1 MLKKIEINTVAIT
14 LIKIKIMKKI
24 NARIILMNIIFFSF
38 FQTTVFANEVDSL
51 KKILTT
57 SIADTTKVDVLNAL
71 CKSYFNTNP
80 DTSIIIANS
89 AKLLAEQNNYKVG
102 LALAYKNIGKG
113 YYLQG
118 KYKEAVIN
126 WQQAIDVYS
135 ILNDKKGV
143 ANMLSNQG
151 AVYYAQG
158 DDAKALELHLQ
169 SLKMSEVLNDT
180 LRILTSLTNIGGV
193 YSNKEATRKK
203 ALEYFLRSYN
213 LSLAIKDDYS
223 IGTCAVN
230 LGELY
235 YNLKDDA
242 KALMYLRQSEKAYKG
257 TEDMPYTLNYIG
269 RVFLRQKNFEKA
281 IQIHTEAYEIAK
293 KLDTKLDQTQ
303 SLVALAQAYKAS
315 GNIAS
320 AIKTFQQ
327 AVTIAI
333 PLNAIVEM
341 KDAYQG
347 LSESYSLESDYT
359 NAFKYQNLLLAVKD
373 SIYNINTDKKLGTLQ
388 FGFDL
393 EKKEGEI
400 SLLNKNKEIQRRE
413 IQRQKIVKTGF
424 IGGFLTVLLFA
435 GIFFKQRNKI
445 GKEKKRSEKLLLNI
459 LPAETAEELKAT
471 GTAKTKRLDLV
482 SVLFTD
488 FKNFTQAS
496 EILTPEE
503 LVAEINYCY
512 SEFDRIV
519 TRHGIEKIKT
529 IGDSYMCAGGLPVS
543 NNTHPFDV
551 VSAGLE
557 MVKFIEKNKQERIE
571 SGLPYFELR
580 LGIHS
585 GPVVAG
591 IVGINKFA
599 YDIWGDTVNT
609 ASRMESSGEVGRVN
623 ISGATYE
630 LVKDKFNCMYRGK
643 IEAKN
648 KGVIDMYFT
657 EEIKEYKIETFSN
670 QHTGMQLN

>member
-1 MLKKIEINTVAIT
+1 MMIKKI
-14 LIKIKIMKKI
+14 L
-24 NARIILMNIIFFSF
+24 RIIFLNVTFLGCFYTSAFS
-38 FQTTVFANEVDSL
+38 NEADSL
-51 KKILTT
+51 KKILSAT
-57 SIADTTKVDVLNAL
+57 IADSTRIDVLNAL
-71 CKSYFNTNP
+71 SKSLFNTNP
-80 DTSIIIANS
+80 DTSITIAAS
-89 AKLLAEQNNYKVG
+89 AKSLAELIDYKTG
-102 LALAYKNIGKG
+102 LALACKNMGIG
-113 YYLQG
+113 YYLGG
-118 KYKEAVIN
+118 KYKEAVLT
-126 WQQAIDVYS
+126 WQQALDVYKL
-135 ILNDKKGV
+135 IGDKAGV

-151 AVYYAQG
+151 AVYFNQG
-158 DDAKALELHLQ
+158 DDAKALELHLE
-169 SLKMSEVLNDT
+169 SLKMSEGINDT
-180 LRILTSLTNIGGV
+180 LRIVTSLSNIGIV
-193 YSNKEATRKK
+193 YLNKQATYNK
-203 ALEYFLRSYN
+203 ALEYFLRSFK
-213 LSLAIKDDYS
+213 LSSAIKDDYL
-223 IGTCAVN
+223 IGTSAVN

-235 YNLKDDA
+235 YKLGDDS
-242 KALMYLRQSEKAYKG
+242 KALVYLYQSEKAYKG
-257 TEDMPYTLNYIG
+257 TEDLPYTLNYIG
-269 RVFLRQKNFEKA
+269 RVFTRQKNFEKA
-281 IQIHTEAYEIAK
+281 IQIHTEAYKISK

-315 GNIAS
+315 GDIAS
-320 AIKTFQQ
+320 AIKAYKQS
-327 AVTIAI
+327 VEVAI

-347 LSESYSLESDYT
+347 LSESYSQQADFA
-359 NAFKYQNLLLAVKD
+359 NAFKYQNLLLTVKD

-413 IQRQKIVKTGF
+413 IQRQKIVKIGF

-435 GIFFKQRNKI
+435 SVFFKQRNRI

-503 LVAEINYCY
+503 LVSEINYCY

-519 TRHGIEKIKT
+519 TGLGIEKIKT

-543 NNTHPFDV
+543 NTTHPFDV
-551 VSAGLE
+551 VTAGLE
-557 MVKFIEKNKQERIE
+557 MVKFIEKNKQERIQN
-571 SGLPYFELR
+571 GLPYFELR

-585 GPVVAG
+585 GSVVAG
-591 IVGINKFA
+591 IVGIKKFA

-609 ASRMESSGEVGRVN
+609 ASRMESSGEVGKVN
-623 ISGATYE
+623 ISGSTYE
-630 LVKDKFNCMYRGK
+630 LVKDKFHCIHRGK

-648 KGVIDMYFT
+648 KGFIDMYFA
-657 EEIKEYKIETFSN
+657 EEIKENKTKQTTNYYPEVESV
-670 QHTGMQLN
+670 

>member
-1 MLKKIEINTVAIT
+1 
-14 LIKIKIMKKI
+14 MKKI
-24 NARIILMNIIFFSF
+24 NARIILMNVILFSF
-38 FQTTVFANEVDSL
+38 FNTAVFANEVDSL

-71 CKSYFNTNP
+71 CKSFFNTNP

-89 AKLLAEQNNYKVG
+89 AKLLAEQNNYKSG
-102 LALAYKNIGKG
+102 LALAFKNIGKG

-135 ILNDKKGV
+135 LLNDKKGV

-151 AVYYAQG
+151 AVYFNQG

-169 SLKMSEVLNDT
+169 SLKMSEALNDT

-193 YSNKEATRKK
+193 YSNKEATRNK

-242 KALMYLRQSEKAYKG
+242 KALMYLRKSEKAYKG

-269 RVFLRQKNFEKA
+269 RVFLRQKNFGKA

-519 TRHGIEKIKT
+519 TRHSIEKIKT

-648 KGVIDMYFT
+648 KGVIDMYFA
-657 EEIKEYKIETFSN
+657 EEIKEYILETFSN

>member
-1 MLKKIEINTVAIT
+1 MTCILKFK
-14 LIKIKIMKKI
+14 LIKIMTKK
-24 NARIILMNIIFFSF
+24 NARIILMNIIFLGF
-38 FQTTVFANEVDSL
+38 FYTNVFANEADSL
-51 KKILTT
+51 KKILSTNIVD
-57 SIADTTKVDVLNAL
+57 SAKVDVLNAL
-71 CKSYFNTNP
+71 CKVFFNTNP
-80 DTSIIIANS
+80 DTSIVIATT
-89 AKLLAEQNNYKVG
+89 AKSLAENINYKKG
-102 LALAYKNIGKG
+102 LALACKNIGKG
-113 YYLQG
+113 YYLEG
-118 KYKEAVIN
+118 KYKEAILN
-126 WQQAIDVYS
+126 WQQAIEVYKL
-135 ILNDKKGV
+135 LNDKTGV

-151 AVYYAQG
+151 AVYYNQG
-158 DDAKALELHLQ
+158 DDAKSLELHLQ
-169 SLKMSEVLNDT
+169 SLKMSEAINDT
-180 LRILTSLTNIGGV
+180 LRILTSLTNIGAI
-193 YSNKEATRKK
+193 YLNKPVTYQK
-203 ALEYFLRSYN
+203 ALDYFLRSFQ

-223 IGTCAVN
+223 IGTSAVN

-235 YNLKDDA
+235 FKMGDDK
-242 KALMYLRQSEKAYKG
+242 KALEYLRQSEKAYKG
-257 TEDMPYTLNYIG
+257 TEDLPYTLNYIG
-269 RVFLRQKNFEKA
+269 RVFLRQKNYEKA
-281 IQIHTEAYEIAK
+281 IQIHTQAYEISK
-293 KLDTKLDQTQ
+293 NLDTKLDQTQ
-303 SLVALAQAYKAS
+303 SLVALAQAYKAN
-315 GNIAS
+315 GNVTS

-327 AVTIAI
+327 AVEVAL
-333 PLNAIVEM
+333 PMNAIVEM

-347 LSESYSLESDYT
+347 LSESYSQEKDYS

-373 SIYNINTDKKLGTLQ
+373 TIYNINTDKKLGTLQ

-413 IQRQKIVKTGF
+413 IQRQKIVKYGF

-435 GIFFKQRNKI
+435 SVFFKQRNKI
-445 GKEKKRSEKLLLNI
+445 SVEKKRSEKLLLNI

-496 EILTPEE
+496 EILSPED

-519 TRHGIEKIKT
+519 EKFGIEKIKT

-543 NNTHPFDV
+543 NNTHPYDV
-551 VSAGLE
+551 VRAGLE
-557 MVKFIEKNKQERIE
+557 MVKFIETNKQERIKN
-571 SGLPYFELR
+571 GLPYFELR

-591 IVGINKFA
+591 IVGIKKFA

-609 ASRMESSGEVGRVN
+609 ASRMESSGEIGKVN
-623 ISGATYE
+623 ISGTTHE
-630 LVKDKFNCMYRGK
+630 LVKGKFNCIYRGK

-648 KGVIDMYFT
+648 KGVIDMYFA
-657 EEIKEYKIETFSN
+657 EDIKEDKVETFTNYLSEIQAN
-670 QHTGMQLN
+670 

>member
-1 MLKKIEINTVAIT
+1 
-14 LIKIKIMKKI
+14 MKKI
-24 NARIILMNIIFFSF
+24 KLRIILINIIFLCFLNTS
-38 FQTTVFANEVDSL
+38 VFANEVDSL
-51 KKILTT
+51 KKILLTRI
-57 SIADTTKVDVLNAL
+57 SDSARVDVLNVL
-71 CKSYFNTNP
+71 TKSFFNSNP

-89 AKLLAEQNNYKVG
+89 AKLLAEQNNYKAG
-102 LALAYKNIGKG
+102 LALAFKNIGKG

-126 WQQAIDVYS
+126 WQQAIEVYS
-135 ILNDKKGV
+135 LLNDKKGV

-169 SLKMSEVLNDT
+169 SLKMSEALNDT

-193 YSNKEATRKK
+193 YSNKQVTWKK
-203 ALEYFLRSYN
+203 ALDYFLRSYN

-257 TEDMPYTLNYIG
+257 TEDLPYTLNCIG
-269 RVFLRQKNFEKA
+269 RIFLRQKNFEKA
-281 IQIHTEAYEIAK
+281 IQIHTEAYQISK

-303 SLVALAQAYKAS
+303 SLVALAEAYKAS
-315 GNIAS
+315 GDFAS

-327 AVTIAI
+327 AVTIAL

-435 GIFFKQRNKI
+435 AVFFKQRNKI

-503 LVAEINYCY
+503 LVAEINFCY

-519 TRHGIEKIKT
+519 ARHGIEKIKT

-557 MVKFIEKNKQERIE
+557 MVKFIETNKQERIE

-609 ASRMESSGEVGRVN
+609 ASRMESSGEIGRVN
-623 ISGATYE
+623 ISGTTYE
-630 LVKDKFNCMYRGK
+630 LVKENFNCVYRGK

-648 KGVIDMYFT
+648 KGVIDMYFAD
-657 EEIKEYKIETFSN
+657 EIKDYTIETFTN
-670 QHTGMQLN
+670 QHRGMQLN

>member
-1 MLKKIEINTVAIT
+1 MTKKSI
-14 LIKIKIMKKI
+14 
-24 NARIILMNIIFFSF
+24 RIILMNFIFFSCF
-38 FQTTVFANEVDSL
+38 HSFVFANEVDSL
-51 KKILTT
+51 KKILST
-57 SIADTTKVDVLNAL
+57 SIVDSARVDVLNAL
-71 CKSYFNTNP
+71 CKSLFNTNP
-80 DTSIIIANS
+80 DTCIIIATS
-89 AKLLAEQNNYKVG
+89 AKTLAEKINYKTG
-102 LALAYKNIGKG
+102 LALACKNIGKG
-113 YYLQG
+113 YYLEG

-126 WQQAIDVYS
+126 WQQAIEVYE
-135 ILNDKKGV
+135 LLKDKKGI
-143 ANMLSNQG
+143 ANILSNQG
-151 AVYYAQG
+151 AIFFNQG

-169 SLKMSEVLNDT
+169 SLKMSEGLNDT
-180 LRILTSLTNIGGV
+180 LRIVTSLINIGGV
-193 YSNKEATRKK
+193 YSNKEITWNK
-203 ALEYFLRSYN
+203 ALEYFQRSYQ
-213 LSLAIKDDYS
+213 LSLAIIDKPS
-223 IGTCAVN
+223 IGASAGN

-235 YNLKDDA
+235 YKLNDDK
-242 KALMYLRQSEKAYKG
+242 KALEYLYQSGKVFKG
-257 TEDMPYTLNYIG
+257 TENYPYTLNYIG
-269 RVFLRQKNFEKA
+269 RIFTRQKKFEQA
-281 IQIHTEAYEIAK
+281 IQIHTEAYELAK

-303 SLVALAQAYKAS
+303 SFVALAQAYKAS
-315 GNIAS
+315 GNTTL

-327 AVTIAI
+327 SIEVAI
-333 PLNAIVEM
+333 PLNAVVEM
-341 KDAYQG
+341 KDAYEG
-347 LSESYSLESDYT
+347 LSESYSQQADYT
-359 NAFKYQNLLLAVKD
+359 NAFKYQDLLLAIKD
-373 SIYNINTDKKLGTLQ
+373 TIYNINTDKKLGTLQ

-413 IQRQKIVKTGF
+413 IQRQKIVKYGF
-424 IGGFLTVLLFA
+424 VGGFLTVLLFA
-435 GIFFKQRNKI
+435 SIFFKQRNKI
-445 GKEKKRSEKLLLNI
+445 GIEKKRSEKLLLNI
-459 LPAETAEELKAT
+459 LPEETAEELKAT
-471 GTAKTKRLDLV
+471 GSAKTKRYDLV

-519 TRHGIEKIKT
+519 ERFGIEKIKT

-551 VSAGLE
+551 VSAGIE
-557 MVKFIEKNKQERIE
+557 MVKFIERNKQERIQ

-591 IVGINKFA
+591 IVGIKKFA

-623 ISGATYE
+623 ISGTTYQ
-630 LVKDKFNCMYRGK
+630 LVKDKFNCIYRGK

-648 KGVIDMYFT
+648 KGVIDMYFADDMK
-657 EEIKEYKIETFSN
+657 EEAVETFANYHAEIQSN
-670 QHTGMQLN
+670 

>member
-1 MLKKIEINTVAIT
+1 MTKKYS
-14 LIKIKIMKKI
+14 
-24 NARIILMNIIFFSF
+24 RIILMNIIFFTC
-38 FQTTVFANEVDSL
+38 FQTNVFANELDSL
-51 KKILTT
+51 KRILST
-57 SIADTTKVDVLNAL
+57 SIADSARVDVLNAL
-71 CKSYFNTNP
+71 CKSFFNTNP
-80 DTSIIIANS
+80 DTTIIIANS
-89 AKLLAEQNNYKVG
+89 AKSLAEKINYKTG
-102 LALAYKNIGKG
+102 LALAFKNIGKG
-113 YYLQG
+113 YYLEG

-126 WQQAIDVYS
+126 WQQAIELYKL
-135 ILNDKKGV
+135 LNDKKGV

-151 AVYYAQG
+151 AVYFNQG

-169 SLKMSEVLNDT
+169 SLKMSEEFNDT

-193 YSNKEATRKK
+193 YSNKEVTWNK
-203 ALEYFLRSYN
+203 ALDYFLRSYN
-213 LSLAIKDDYS
+213 LSLAIKDEYS
-223 IGTCAVN
+223 IGTSAVN
-230 LGELY
+230 IGELY
-235 YNLKDDA
+235 FKMGEDT
-242 KALMYLRQSEKAYKG
+242 KALDYLRKSEKAYKG
-257 TEDMPYTLNYIG
+257 TEDLPYTLNYIG
-269 RVFLRQKNFEKA
+269 KIFTRQKKFEQA
-281 IQIHTEAYEIAK
+281 IQIHTEAYELAK
-293 KLDTKLDQTQ
+293 NLDTKLDQAQ

-315 GNIAS
+315 GDIAS
-320 AIKTFQQ
+320 AIKTFLQSIE
-327 AVTIAI
+327 IAI
-333 PLNAIVEM
+333 PLNANVEM

-347 LSESYSLESDYT
+347 LSESYSQQADYT
-359 NAFKYQNLLLAVKD
+359 NAFKYQNLLLTIKD
-373 SIYNINTDKKLGTLQ
+373 TIYNINTDKKLGTLQ

-413 IQRQKIVKTGF
+413 IQRQKIVKYGF

-435 GIFFKQRNKI
+435 AVFFKQRNKI
-445 GKEKKRSEKLLLNI
+445 SQEKKRSEKLLLNI
-459 LPAETAEELKAT
+459 LPEETAEELKAT
-471 GTAKTKRLDLV
+471 GSAKTKRYDLV

-496 EILTPEE
+496 EILSPED

-519 TRHGIEKIKT
+519 ERFGIEKIKT

-543 NNTHPFDV
+543 NNTHPFDI

-557 MVKFIEKNKQERIE
+557 MVKFIERNKQERLQ

-591 IVGINKFA
+591 IVGIKKFA

-623 ISGATYE
+623 ISGTTYQ

-648 KGVIDMYFT
+648 KGVIDMYFAKDM
-657 EEIKEYKIETFSN
+657 KENKVETFAN
-670 QHTGMQLN
+670 YDAQIQVN

>member
-1 MLKKIEINTVAIT
+1 MIKKY
-14 LIKIKIMKKI
+14 
-24 NARIILMNIIFFSF
+24 ARIILMNIIFFSYF
-38 FQTTVFANEVDSL
+38 HTNVFANEVDSL
-51 KKILTT
+51 KKILSSTIVDST
-57 SIADTTKVDVLNAL
+57 RVDVLNAL
-71 CKSYFNTNP
+71 CKSFFNTNP
-80 DTSIIIANS
+80 DTSIIIASS
-89 AKLLAEQNNYKVG
+89 AKLLAEKINYRPG
-102 LALAYKNIGKG
+102 LALAFKNVGKG
-113 YYLQG
+113 YYLGG
-118 KYKEAVIN
+118 KYKEAILN
-126 WQQAIDVYS
+126 WQQAIEVYK
-135 ILNDKKGV
+135 ILNDKTGV

-151 AVYYAQG
+151 AVYFNQG
-158 DDAKALELHLQ
+158 DDAKSLELHLQ
-169 SLKMSEVLNDT
+169 SLKMSEAINDT
-180 LRILTSLTNIGGV
+180 LRILTSLNNIGSV
-193 YSNKEATRKK
+193 YSNKTATFNKS
-203 ALEYFLRSYN
+203 LEYFLRSYK
-213 LSLAIKDDYS
+213 LSLAINDKYL
-223 IGTCAVN
+223 IGTSTVN
-230 LGELY
+230 LGEMY
-235 YNLKDDA
+235 YRISDDST
-242 KALMYLRQSEKAYKG
+242 ALFYLNQSIKAYEG
-257 TEDMPYTLNYIG
+257 SENLPYALNIIG
-269 RVFLRQKNFEKA
+269 RINTRQKNFDKA
-281 IQIHTEAYEIAK
+281 VQIHTEAYEMAK

-315 GNIAS
+315 GDIPS
-320 AIKTFQQ
+320 AIKAFKQS
-327 AVTIAI
+327 VEVAI
-333 PLNAIVEM
+333 PLNANVEM

-347 LSESYSLESDYT
+347 LSESYSQQADYT
-359 NAFKYQNLLLAVKD
+359 NAFKYQNLLLAIKD
-373 SIYNINTDKKLGTLQ
+373 TIYNINTDKKLGTLQ

-435 GIFFKQRNKI
+435 SVFFKQRNKI

-459 LPAETAEELKAT
+459 LPEETAEELKAT
-471 GTAKTKRLDLV
+471 GTAKTKRYDLV

-496 EILTPEE
+496 EILSPED

-519 TRHGIEKIKT
+519 ERFGIEKIKT

-543 NNTHPFDV
+543 NNTHPFDI

-557 MVKFIEKNKQERIE
+557 MVKFIEKNKQERIQ

-591 IVGINKFA
+591 IVGIKKFA

-623 ISGATYE
+623 ISGCTYE

-648 KGVIDMYFT
+648 KGVIDMYFA
-657 EEIKEYKIETFSN
+657 EDIKESEVETFANYHAAIQSN
-670 QHTGMQLN
+670 

>member
-1 MLKKIEINTVAIT
+1 
-14 LIKIKIMKKI
+14 MKKI
-24 NARIILMNIIFFSF
+24 KLRIILINIIFLCFLNTS
-38 FQTTVFANEVDSL
+38 VFANEVDSL
-51 KKILTT
+51 KKILLTRI
-57 SIADTTKVDVLNAL
+57 SDSARVDVLNVL
-71 CKSYFNTNP
+71 TKSFFNSNP

-89 AKLLAEQNNYKVG
+89 AKLLAEQNNYKAG
-102 LALAYKNIGKG
+102 LALAFKNIGKG

-126 WQQAIDVYS
+126 WQQAIEVYS
-135 ILNDKKGV
+135 LLNDKKGV

-169 SLKMSEVLNDT
+169 SLKMSEALNDT

-193 YSNKEATRKK
+193 YSNKQVTWKK
-203 ALEYFLRSYN
+203 ALDYFLRSYN

-257 TEDMPYTLNYIG
+257 TEDLPYTLNCIG
-269 RVFLRQKNFEKA
+269 RIFLREKNFDKA
-281 IQIHTEAYEIAK
+281 IQIHTEAYQISK

-435 GIFFKQRNKI
+435 AVFFKQRNKI

-557 MVKFIEKNKQERIE
+557 MVKFIETNKQERIQ

-609 ASRMESSGEVGRVN
+609 ASRMESSGEIGRVN
-623 ISGATYE
+623 ISGTTYE
-630 LVKDKFNCMYRGK
+630 LVKENFNCVYRGK

-648 KGVIDMYFT
+648 KGVIDMYFAD
-657 EEIKEYKIETFSN
+657 EIKDYTIETFTN
-670 QHTGMQLN
+670 QHRGMQLN

>member
-1 MLKKIEINTVAIT
+1 VKLSKHKIYF
-14 LIKIKIMKKI
+14 KKI
-24 NARIILMNIIFFSF
+24 NLMIKKYAQIILMNIIFFSCF
-38 FQTTVFANEVDSL
+38 HTIVFANEIDSL
-51 KKILTT
+51 KKILSSTIVDST
-57 SIADTTKVDVLNAL
+57 RVDVLNAL
-71 CKSYFNTNP
+71 CKSFFNTNP
-80 DTSIIIANS
+80 DTSIIIASS
-89 AKLLAEQNNYKVG
+89 AKLLAEQINYKAG
-102 LALAYKNIGKG
+102 LALAFKNVGKG

-126 WQQAIDVYS
+126 WQQAIEVYKL
-135 ILNDKKGV
+135 LNDKKGV

-151 AVYYAQG
+151 AVYFNQG

-193 YSNKEATRKK
+193 YSNKEATRNK

-235 YNLKDDA
+235 YNLGDDA

-257 TEDMPYTLNYIG
+257 TEDLPYTLNYIG
-269 RVFLRQKNFEKA
+269 RVFTRQKNFDKA
-281 IQIHTEAYEIAK
+281 IQIHTEAYEMAK

-315 GNIAS
+315 GDIPS
-320 AIKTFQQ
+320 AIKAYKQSVEVAMQ
-327 AVTIAI
+327 
-333 PLNAIVEM
+333 LNANVEM

-347 LSESYSLESDYT
+347 LSESYSQQADYT

-435 GIFFKQRNKI
+435 SVFFKQRNKI

-459 LPAETAEELKAT
+459 LPEETAEELKAT
-471 GTAKTKRLDLV
+471 GTAKTKRYDLV

-496 EILTPEE
+496 EILSPED

-519 TRHGIEKIKT
+519 ERFGIEKIKT

-543 NNTHPFDV
+543 NNTHPFDI

-557 MVKFIEKNKQERIE
+557 MVKFIEKNKQERIQ

-591 IVGINKFA
+591 IVGIKKFA

-623 ISGATYE
+623 ISGCTYE

-648 KGVIDMYFT
+648 KGVIDMYFA
-657 EEIKEYKIETFSN
+657 EDIKENEVETFANYHAEIQSN
-670 QHTGMQLN
+670 

>member
-1 MLKKIEINTVAIT
+1 MIKK
-14 LIKIKIMKKI
+14 LIQNILIHI
-24 NARIILMNIIFFSF
+24 VFLSCIHTNA
-38 FQTTVFANEVDSL
+38 FANEIDSL
-51 KKILTT
+51 KKTLSTT
-57 SIADTTKVDVLNAL
+57 IADSARVDVLNAL
-71 CKSYFNTNP
+71 CKSLFNTNP
-80 DTSIIIANS
+80 DTCIIIASS
-89 AKLLAEQNNYKVG
+89 AKLLAEQNNYKPG
-102 LALAYKNIGKG
+102 LALAFKNIGKG
-113 YYLQG
+113 YYLGG

-126 WQQAIDVYS
+126 WQQAIEVYTL
-135 ILNDKKGV
+135 LNDKKGV

-151 AVYYAQG
+151 AVYFNQG

-169 SLKMSEVLNDT
+169 SLKMSEALNDT

-193 YSNKEATRKK
+193 YSNKVATRNK

-235 YNLKDDA
+235 YNLGDDA
-242 KALMYLRQSEKAYKG
+242 KALKYLYQSEKAYKG
-257 TEDMPYTLNYIG
+257 TEDLPYTLNYIG
-269 RVFLRQKNFEKA
+269 RVFTRQKNFEKA
-281 IQIHTEAYEIAK
+281 IQIHTQAYELSK

-315 GNIAS
+315 GDIAS
-320 AIKTFQQ
+320 AIKAFQQ
-327 AVTIAI
+327 SVEVAI
-333 PLNAIVEM
+333 PLNAVVEM

-347 LSESYSLESDYT
+347 LSESYSQEKDYT

-413 IQRQKIVKTGF
+413 IQRQKTVKFGF

-435 GIFFKQRNKI
+435 SVFFKQRNKI

-496 EILTPEE
+496 EILSPED

-519 TRHGIEKIKT
+519 EKYGIEKIKT

-543 NNTHPFDV
+543 NNTHPYDV
-551 VSAGLE
+551 VCAGLE
-557 MVKFIEKNKQERIE
+557 MVKFIETNKQERIKN
-571 SGLPYFELR
+571 GLPYFELR

-591 IVGINKFA
+591 IVGIKKFA

-609 ASRMESSGEVGRVN
+609 ASRMESSGEVGKVN
-623 ISGATYE
+623 ISGSTYE
-630 LVKDKFNCMYRGK
+630 LVKDRFNCMYRGK

-648 KGVIDMYFT
+648 KGVIDMYFA
-657 EEIKEYKIETFSN
+657 EDMKENKVETFSN
-670 QHTGMQLN
+670 YHAEIQAN

>member
-1 MLKKIEINTVAIT
+1 MNQL
-14 LIKIKIMKKI
+14 
-24 NARIILMNIIFFSF
+24 NARNILINIIFLGC
-38 FQTTVFANEVDSL
+38 FQFTVFANEVDSL
-51 KKILTT
+51 TKILTT
-57 SIADTTKVDVLNAL
+57 NMADTARVDLLNTL
-71 CKSYFNTNP
+71 CKSVFNTNP
-80 DTSIIIANS
+80 DTSVIIANS
-89 AKLLAEQNNYKVG
+89 SKLLAEKINYKAG
-102 LALAYKNIGKG
+102 LALAFKNIGKG

-118 KYKEAVIN
+118 KYKEAIIN
-126 WQQAIDVYS
+126 WQQAIEVYKL
-135 ILNDKKGV
+135 LNDKKGV

-151 AVYYAQG
+151 AVYFNQG
-158 DDAKALELHLQ
+158 DDAKSLDLNLQ
-169 SLKMSEVLNDT
+169 SLKMSEEINDT
-180 LRILTSLTNIGGV
+180 LRTLTSLINIGIV
-193 YSNKEATRKK
+193 YLNKSATYPK
-203 ALEYFLRSYN
+203 AEEYFLRSYK
-213 LSLAIKDDYS
+213 LSLAISDKYT
-223 IGTCAVN
+223 IGTSAVN

-235 YNLKDDA
+235 FKMGNNN
-242 KALMYLRQSEKAYKG
+242 KALEYLYQSEKAYKG
-257 TEDMPYTLNYIG
+257 TEDLPYTLNYIG
-269 RVFLRQKNFEKA
+269 RVFIKQNKFEKA
-281 IQIHTEAYEIAK
+281 IQIHTEAYEISK

-315 GNIAS
+315 GDIAS
-320 AIKTFQQ
+320 AIKIYKQSIEE
-327 AVTIAI
+327 AMLLHA
-333 PLNAIVEM
+333 NVEL

-347 LSESYSLESDYT
+347 LSESYSQQDDFS

-373 SIYNINTDKKLGTLQ
+373 SIYNITTDKKLGTLQ

-400 SLLNKNKEIQRRE
+400 SLLNKDKEIQQQE
-413 IQRQKIVKTGF
+413 IRRQKIVKTGF
-424 IGGFLTVLLFA
+424 IGGFVTVLLFA

-471 GTAKTKRLDLV
+471 GTAKTKRLDSV

-496 EILTPEE
+496 EILTPED

-529 IGDSYMCAGGLPVS
+529 IGDSYMCAGGLPVC
-543 NNTHPFDV
+543 NTTHPFDV

-557 MVKFIEKNKQERIE
+557 MVKFIEKNKQERIQ

-609 ASRMESSGEVGRVN
+609 ASRMESSGEVGKVN
-623 ISGATYE
+623 ISGATFE
-630 LVKDKFNCMYRGK
+630 LVKEKFNCLYRGK

-648 KGVIDMYFT
+648 KGVIDMYFA
-657 EEIKEYKIETFSN
+657 EDMKECNMETFTNHPKEITINRKNKQSMLHVHN
-670 QHTGMQLN
+670 LS

>member
-1 MLKKIEINTVAIT
+1 MIKKY
-14 LIKIKIMKKI
+14 
-24 NARIILMNIIFFSF
+24 ARIILMNIIFFSCF
-38 FQTTVFANEVDSL
+38 HTIVFANEIDSL
-51 KKILTT
+51 KKILSSTIVDST
-57 SIADTTKVDVLNAL
+57 RVDVLNAL
-71 CKSYFNTNP
+71 CKSFFNTNP
-80 DTSIIIANS
+80 DTSIIIASS
-89 AKLLAEQNNYKVG
+89 AKLLAEKINYRPG
-102 LALAYKNIGKG
+102 LALAFKNVGKG

-126 WQQAIDVYS
+126 WQEAIDVYK

-151 AVYYAQG
+151 AVYYNQG

-169 SLKMSEVLNDT
+169 SLKMSEALNDT

-193 YSNKEATRKK
+193 YANKEATRNK

-213 LSLAIKDDYS
+213 LSLSLNDNYS

-235 YNLKDDA
+235 YNLGDDS
-242 KALMYLRQSEKAYKG
+242 KALEYLRQSEKAYQG
-257 TEDMPYTLNYIG
+257 TEDLPYTLNYIG
-269 RVFLRQKNFEKA
+269 KVFTRQKNFEQA
-281 IQIHTEAYEIAK
+281 IKIHTKAYELAK

-327 AVTIAI
+327 SVEIAM
-333 PLNAIVEM
+333 PLNAVVEM

-347 LSESYSLESDYT
+347 LSESYSQKSDFT

-373 SIYNINTDKKLGTLQ
+373 TIYNINTDKKLGTLQ

-435 GIFFKQRNKI
+435 SVFFKQRNKI

-459 LPAETAEELKAT
+459 LPEETAEELKAT
-471 GTAKTKRLDLV
+471 GTAKTKRYDLI

-496 EILTPEE
+496 EVLSPED

-519 TRHGIEKIKT
+519 ERFGIEKIKT

-543 NNTHPFDV
+543 NTTHPFDI

-557 MVKFIEKNKQERIE
+557 MVQFIEKNKQERIQ

-591 IVGINKFA
+591 IVGIKKFA

-623 ISGATYE
+623 ISGTTYE

-648 KGVIDMYFT
+648 KGVIDMYFA
-657 EEIKEYKIETFSN
+657 EDIKENEVETFANYHAAIQSN
-670 QHTGMQLN
+670 